1 MSLSGLPYEI
11 YRVFSL
17 STAVG
22 TWGTHHSMWR
32 AKYRNDPAWVK
43 AAMEEAMQE
52 VAKVRP
58 HIVPVQAGAAV
69 GDY

>member
-1 MSLSGLPYEI
+1 MFATPPSALNNL
-11 YRVFSL
+11 
-17 STAVG
+17 A
-22 TWGTHHSMWR
+22 
-32 AKYRNDPAWVK
+32 AWVK
-43 AAMEEAMQE
+43 APMEEAMQE